1 MVDTTN
7 NVNGISRTTSQ
18 TTGTPTTPKKELD
31 QASFLKL
38 LTMQLSYQDPFKP
51 VDNAQ
56 MLSQM
61 TSMSTSE
68 GISSLSTQMGNLNTL
83 MTSSQA
89 LQASAL
95 VGQNVL
101 IPSNTGY
108 LEKDGEISG
117 VVAVGDKTMSNVKI
131 TVEDE
136 KGQVIK
142 SFSLEGEHKGNVSF
156 NWDGTDQDGK
166 PVKEGKYQIKAT
178 GTVAG
183 ISERPVVDKI
193 HEEIDEVMEE
203 ALMADVDEA
212 RVSDELGDLLF
223 ATVNLVRHLGKDPEQ
238 VLRGANTKFERR
250 FRLVEQFIAAEGL
263 KMTDCSLE
271 KLDAAWDKAKE
282 TEQS

>member
-7 NVNGISRTTSQ
+7 SVNGISRTTPQ
-18 TTGTPTTPKKELD
+18 TTTAPKKELD

-68 GISSLSTQMGNLNTL
+68 GINSLSAQMGNLNTL

-101 IPSNTGY
+101 LPDNKGF
-108 LEKDGEISG
+108 LEKDGTISG
-117 VVAVGDKTMSNVKI
+117 VVTVGVENKFSSVKI

-136 KGQVIK
+136 SGQVIK
-142 SFSLEGEHKGNVSF
+142 EFPLEGEQRGNVEFS
-156 NWDGTDQDGK
+156 WDGTDKDGK
-166 PVKEGKYQIKAT
+166 PAKSGKYVIKAN
-178 GTVAG
+178 G
-183 ISERPVVDKI
+183 IMDGKSESINAYTYGKVDSVV
-193 HEEIDEVMEE
+193 
-203 ALMADVDEA
+203 
-212 RVSDELGDLLF
+212 LG
-223 ATVNLVRHLGKDPEQ
+223 N
-238 VLRGANTKFERR
+238 GANPTLLNLK
-250 FRLVEQFIAAEGL
+250 GL
-263 KMTDCSLE
+263 NPITLNSILQISGPNQNKPTPEPKS
-271 KLDAAWDKAKE
+271 
-282 TEQS
+282 TSTVSI

>member
-7 NVNGISRTTSQ
+7 NVNGISRTTTQ
-18 TTGTPTTPKKELD
+18 TTGTTTTPKKELD

-101 IPSNTGY
+101 LPSNIGY
-108 LEKDGEISG
+108 LEKEGSISG
-117 VVAVGDKTMSNVKI
+117 VVAVGVENKYSNVKI

-142 SFSLEGEHKGNVSF
+142 EFPLEGDLRKKAMLNLLGMVKTRVAIRAKPGKYVIKAN
-156 NWDGTDQDGK
+156 GTMDGK
-166 PVKEGKYQIKAT
+166 SESISALTYGKVDSV
-178 GTVAG
+178 GPG
-183 ISERPVVDKI
+183 ERNQPD
-193 HEEIDEVMEE
+193 
-203 ALMADVDEA
+203 
-212 RVSDELGDLLF
+212 S
-223 ATVNLVRHLGKDPEQ
+223 T
-238 VLRGANTKFERR
+238 
-250 FRLVEQFIAAEGL
+250 
-263 KMTDCSLE
+263 
-271 KLDAAWDKAKE
+271 
-282 TEQS
+282 QS